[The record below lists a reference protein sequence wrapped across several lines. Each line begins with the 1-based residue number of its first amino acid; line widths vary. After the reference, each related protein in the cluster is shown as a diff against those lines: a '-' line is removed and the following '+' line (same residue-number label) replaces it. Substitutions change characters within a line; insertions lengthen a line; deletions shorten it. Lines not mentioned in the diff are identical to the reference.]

1 MTKRQRRIMRTEQRH
16 TQKKQRHM
24 RTKPRRMANE
34 VRQSQPHDS
43 FFKKVFKRP
52 EYCRALMK
60 IVLNPR
66 HFALFNWALLKIHE
80 SVTTGSRGEE
90 RRADIVIEVP
100 LLNKKFPV
108 IFTVILEHKSYR
120 DNNAVVQMLGYYN
133 EIAQQTGGII
143 LPIIIT
149 CCKDKQAT
157 IPSDYLSWALR
168 QQGAPEELKRH
179 FRQLPNFRCL
189 VVSLHD
195 LSYRRL
201 RRGGEAVCLALFGM
215 RSYWEMGEDVVYEI
229 IKKARLLPEEE
240 RAFVLSM
247 LMDYY
252 ECADNGYGMK
262 GFNMVERKRFPHL
275 KEEDRI
281 VPDMEFGLDRAKKE
295 GMQQGL
301 RKGKQQGKQLGIEQ
315 GKLEMVKRFLLAG
328 FDEQEVCKAAQ
339 LSRQE
344 LAQIK
349 RSLD

>member
-1 MTKRQRRIMRTEQRH
+1 MTKRQRHVMQAKQRR
-16 TQKKQRHM
+16 TQKKQR
-24 RTKPRRMANE
+24 RTANE
-34 VRQSQPHDS
+34 ARQSQPHDS

-60 IVLNPR
+60 IALNPR

-100 LLNKKFPV
+100 LLDKKFPV
-108 IFTVILEHKSYR
+108 IFTIILEHKSYR

-143 LPIIIT
+143 LPIIII
-149 CCKDKQAT
+149 CCQDKQAT

-168 QQGAPEELKRH
+168 QQGAPEELKLH

-189 VVSLHD
+189 VVNLHD

-215 RSYWEMGEDVVYEI
+215 RSYWEMDEDVVCDI

-240 RAFVLSM
+240 RAFVLNM

-252 ECADNGYGMK
+252 ECADKGYGMK
-262 GFNMVERKRFPHL
+262 GFNAVERKRFPHL

-281 VPDMEFGLDRAKKE
+281 VPEMEFGLDRAKKE
-295 GMQQGL
+295 GVQQGL
-301 RKGKQQGKQLGIEQ
+301 RKGKQLGKQLGRQEGIEQ
-315 GKLEMVKRFLLAG
+315 GKLEMVKRLLQAG
-328 FDEQEVCKAAQ
+328 VDEQAICEAAQ
-339 LSRQE
+339 LSKRE
-344 LAQIK
+344 LTQIK

>member
-1 MTKRQRRIMRTEQRH
+1 MTRRQRRIVRKTQQRL
-16 TQKKQRHM
+16 
-24 RTKPRRMANE
+24 PNAA
-34 VRQSQPHDS
+34 RQSQPHDS

-52 EYCRALMK
+52 EYCRAFMK
-60 IVLNPR
+60 VVLDPR
-66 HFALFNWALLKIHE
+66 FYALFNWALLKIHE
-80 SVTTGSRGEE
+80 SVTTGARGEE

-108 IFTVILEHKSYR
+108 IFTIVLEHKSYR

-149 CCKDKQAT
+149 CCQDKQAT
-157 IPSDYLSWALR
+157 IPSDYLSWALQR
-168 QQGAPEELKRH
+168 QGAPEDLKRH

-189 VVSLHD
+189 VVNLHD

-215 RSYWEMGEDVVYEI
+215 RNYWEMDEDVVHEI
-229 IKKARLLPEEE
+229 IKQARLLPEEE
-240 RAFVLSM
+240 RAFVLNM

-252 ECADNGYGMK
+252 ECADKGCGLE
-262 GFNMVERKRFPHL
+262 GFNTVERKRFPHL

-281 VPDMEFGLDRAKKE
+281 VPEMEFGLDRAKKE

-301 RKGKQQGKQLGIEQ
+301 RKGKQLGIEQ
-315 GKLEMVKRFLLAG
+315 GKQQGIEQGKRDIVERMLARG
-328 FDEQEVCKAAQ
+328 MPDDQICDVSQ
-339 LSRQE
+339 ISTME
-344 LAQIK
+344 LAAIK
-349 RSLD
+349 RELQS